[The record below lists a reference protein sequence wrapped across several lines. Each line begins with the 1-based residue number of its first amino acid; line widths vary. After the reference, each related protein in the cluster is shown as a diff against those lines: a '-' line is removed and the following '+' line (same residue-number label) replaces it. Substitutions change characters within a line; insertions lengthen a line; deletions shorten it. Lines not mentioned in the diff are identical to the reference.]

1 MYPQDPSI
9 VNNLRYQVLR
19 KEAAHARL
27 LSVAAPMPTPS
38 LRERVSSARRDVG
51 YRLVE
56 AGLHLA
62 VGGAAPRRGR
72 GWRSRPP
79 P

>member
-1 MYPQDPSI
+1 MFSHDPSI
-9 VNNLRYQVLR
+9 ANNLRYQRLLL
-19 KEAAHARL
+19 EAAHARL
-27 LSVAAPMPTPS
+27 ASGAAPRPAPPW
-38 LRERVSSARRDVG
+38 RERVASARRRVG

-62 VGGAAPRRGR
+62 VGGASAHRTPELS
-72 GWRSRPP
+72 SRPP